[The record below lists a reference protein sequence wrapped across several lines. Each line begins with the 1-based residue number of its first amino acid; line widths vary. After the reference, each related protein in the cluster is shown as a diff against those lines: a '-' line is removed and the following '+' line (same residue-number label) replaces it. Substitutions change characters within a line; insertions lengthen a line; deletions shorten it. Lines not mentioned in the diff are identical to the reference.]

1 MNQPAI
7 QTRRWTRV
15 EYERLVQAEVLDPDD
30 HIELL
35 GGALVVKEPQDS
47 SHATGIRLAA
57 RALRRVFGPGWEV
70 SVQLPVAL
78 DDESEPEPD
87 ISLVPG
93 DARDYK
99 DAHPS
104 RPVLV
109 LEVARSRIA
118 FDREH
123 RGSLYARAGIADYWI
138 VNLPGRCLEVYRQ
151 PVADPGAP
159 FGWRYGQLMVIGPE
173 GSASPLAAGGASVP
187 VADLLP

>member
-1 MNQPAI
+1 MSEPAI
-7 QTRRWTRV
+7 QTRRWTRL
-15 EYERLVQAEVLDPDD
+15 EYERLAQAEILGPEDRV
-30 HIELL
+30 ELL

-57 RALRRVFGPGWEV
+57 RALRQVFGAGWDV

-87 ISLVPG
+87 VSVVPG
-93 DARDYK
+93 GARDYR

-118 FDREH
+118 LDREH
-123 RGSLYARAGIADYWI
+123 KGSLYARAGIADYWI
-138 VNLPGRCLEVYRQ
+138 VNLQDRRLEVYRQ
-151 PVADPGAP
+151 PVADPAAP
-159 FGWRYGQLMVIGPE
+159 FGWRYAQVMTIGPE
-173 GSASPLAAGGASVP
+173 GAASPLAARGASVP